1 MKEKN
6 LASAEE
12 EVRRLE
18 LFLLLTNV
26 RRVGAKAALQ
36 KQEKSDSVR
45 LMQRGS
51 GGVHIVSIVGPSIVE
66 ISPIF
71 LRES

>member
-1 MKEKN
+1 MEEKN

-45 LMQRGS
+45 LMQCGS
-51 GGVHIVSIVGPSIVE
+51 GGVHIVSLV
-66 ISPIF
+66 
-71 LRES
+71 